1 MVNDKENLLSASF
14 RLPAALVQK
23 MNEQIIAD
31 GYGMR
36 GKGKWIKESLESFLK
51 LPDYPEL
58 TNLADEAVRPNK
70 TVSIRL
76 SRDLMF
82 RVEKAIVKVR
92 KEYPSLEGVKSKII
106 RTSIY
111 QRLIRGINS

>member
-1 MVNDKENLLSASF
+1 VVNKKDNLLSASVK
-14 RLPAALVQK
+14 LPTALSQK

-36 GKGKWIKESLESFLK
+36 GKGKWIKEALESFLR
-51 LPDYPEL
+51 LSDYPEL
-58 TNLADEAVRPNK
+58 TNLADEMAKPAK

-76 SRDLMF
+76 SRDLML
-82 RVEKAIVKVR
+82 RVEKAIVTVR
-92 KEYPSLEGVKSKII
+92 EDYPSLEGVKSKII